1 MTQTRVVL
9 RRGAVFAGV
18 AAAALGVLWLLRA
31 PAQRVEI
38 GQATRGP
45 LVVTVDEEG
54 TTRVR
59 QRYGVA
65 APVSGRLLRLAL
77 DEGDAVAE
85 GDVVVRLDP
94 APLDART
101 LQQARARR
109 DAAADA
115 ERQAAARVAQVHAL
129 RAQAVR
135 ERERARRLAAAGTL
149 SAQAREAAE
158 LELTSRSRELE
169 AADFAARSAAHE
181 AEVAEAALLAAG
193 GETGSGRPT
202 VLEVRAPS
210 SGRVLRVFEE
220 SERVVAV
227 GTPLLEIGDP
237 GDLEVVVDLLST
249 DAVRVAPGAAVALE
263 DWGGRAPLGGRVRRV
278 EPSGFTKISA
288 LGVEEQRVNVIV
300 DLVERPPE
308 GFVLGDGYRLEARI
322 VVWQTDDALQV
333 PSSALFRRDGV
344 WHVFR
349 VEGGRAR
356 LRGVEVGERSASDA
370 EVKAGLEAGDEVVL
384 YPSDRVEEGVRV
396 EPL

>member
-1 MTQTRVVL
+1 
-9 RRGAVFAGV
+9 
-18 AAAALGVLWLLRA
+18 
-31 PAQRVEI
+31 
-38 GQATRGP
+38 
-45 LVVTVDEEG
+45 
-54 TTRVR
+54 
-59 QRYGVA
+59 
-65 APVSGRLLRLAL
+65 
-77 DEGDAVAE
+77 
-85 GDVVVRLDP
+85 
-94 APLDART
+94 
-101 LQQARARR
+101 
-109 DAAADA
+109 
-115 ERQAAARVAQVHAL
+115 
-129 RAQAVR
+129 
-135 ERERARRLAAAGTL
+135 
-149 SAQAREAAE
+149 
-158 LELTSRSRELE
+158 
-169 AADFAARSAAHE
+169 
-181 AEVAEAALLAAG
+181 
-193 GETGSGRPT
+193 
-202 VLEVRAPS
+202 
-210 SGRVLRVFEE
+210 
-220 SERVVAV
+220 VVAV

-322 VVWQTDDALQV
+322 VVWQADDALQV